1 MAKPI
6 LKNRMLLFWIAVGGL
21 CTFFPA
27 CAPVEKPV
35 DDVCPPEYNVLEAMA
50 VLSGRWRQVQS
61 FYANGQCLWTGR
73 DPDGKKR
80 RENFPIKIWAEPPER
95 FCLHGDILFNPR
107 GMVAGANREEFWL
120 AIRPKELRGYL
131 WGKQTTIR
139 QCMAQLPLPMNP
151 QDILDAL
158 GMIRFEAD
166 STEQNWSLTPARDF
180 DILTNRDSASKLVKK
195 VYIDRCD
202 YLVRKIEYFDKA
214 GEISVVAE
222 LGKYQP
228 VGDEFLIP
236 TIIDI
241 KRWSQDSEDET
252 VKITLRSV
260 KPKEFSD
267 KQKNVFFSKPD
278 MERFESVLMLSDDC
292 EWIEQDL

>member
-1 MAKPI
+1 M
-6 LKNRMLLFWIAVGGL
+6 LQNRVLLFTIAVGGL

-27 CAPVEKPV
+27 CAPIEKPV
-35 DDVCPPEYNVLEAMA
+35 DDVCPPEFNVIEAVS
-50 VLSGRWRQVQS
+50 VLSQRWTMARP
-61 FYANGQCLWTGR
+61 FYANGRCLITGQ
-73 DPDGKKR
+73 DNEGKPLK
-80 RENFPIKIWAEPPER
+80 ENPAIKIWVLPPDKV
-95 FCLHGDILFNPR
+95 CLYGDIFLNSK
-107 GMVAGANREEFWL
+107 GLILGASEEEFWFVCN
-120 AIRPKELRGYL
+120 PKEIRTYM
-131 WGKQTTIR
+131 WGKQST
-139 QCMAQLPLPMNP
+139 AQNCSAELPFPISP
-151 QDILDAL
+151 RDILDAL
-158 GMIRFEAD
+158 GMIRFDTD

-180 DILTNRDSASKLVKK
+180 DILTNRDSGSNLIKK

-222 LGKYQP
+222 LGKYRP

-236 TIIDI
+236 TVIDI
-241 KRWSQDSEDET
+241 KRWSQDSDAET

-278 MERFESVLMLSDDC
+278 MKRFKEILFLSEDC
-292 EWIEQDL
+292 SWIQQ